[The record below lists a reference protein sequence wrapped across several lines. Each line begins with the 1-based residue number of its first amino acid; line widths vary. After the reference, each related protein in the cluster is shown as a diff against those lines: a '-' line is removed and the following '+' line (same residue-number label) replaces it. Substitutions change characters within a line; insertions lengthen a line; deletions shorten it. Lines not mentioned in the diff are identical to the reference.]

1 MQSLVRFMTFE
12 MASNLW
18 INSCCVIFL
27 SLRFVL
33 WFTIPTM
40 SALST
45 QSVAFIVTRLELA
58 GAEKQLVQI
67 ATGLSER
74 GWQVSVLSMM
84 PPTAHEAEL
93 RKKRVTV
100 TTLGMGRGSPNPSYL
115 FKAASIFRTWK
126 PQVLCTFNYHAD
138 VLGRFAGKLAGV
150 PVITSSIRNENFGGG
165 FRDALIK
172 YTNFLAPQM
181 TTNSTL
187 AAKSLIARGLIAEKN
202 MRVIPNGI
210 RLEPYAF
217 NAKARA
223 ALRSEWGITEDEFV
237 WLAVGRL
244 EEQKD
249 FKTLLQAFGKLFN
262 GRLLVAGEG
271 PMLGELKT
279 DANNLGLKE
288 RVRFLGLR
296 KDIPHVLS
304 AVDAFVLS
312 SAWEGLPNVVMEAL
326 AASKPVVATDVGGVR
341 ELVEENKSGF
351 IVPAKSPDALSSAMQ
366 KLMMLMPAQRTD
378 MGRYGFEH
386 VKKTYSLESVTTQ
399 WEQFFTSLIQ
409 RAEGSVRSN

>member
-1 MQSLVRFMTFE
+1 VRLFSL
-12 MASNLW
+12 
-18 INSCCVIFL
+18 FL
-27 SLRFVL
+27 VCPLPVPQEPP
-33 WFTIPTM
+33 WFTILEM
-40 SALST
+40 SGNAPSK
-45 QSVAFIVTRLELA
+45 SVAFIVTRLELA

-67 ATGLSER
+67 ATGLQER
-74 GWQVSVLSMM
+74 GWQVFVLSML
-84 PPTAHEAEL
+84 PPIAYEKEL
-93 RKKRVTV
+93 HAKGVTV
-100 TTLGMGRGSPNPSYL
+100 ATLGMERGAPNPKYL
-115 FKAASIFRTWK
+115 FRAASIFRQWK

-187 AAKSLIARGLIAEKN
+187 AAKSLIGRGLIAEKN

-210 RLEPYAF
+210 KLEPYAF
-217 NAKARA
+217 RRDARD
-223 ALRSEWGITEDEFV
+223 ALRTEWGIPEDEFV

-249 FKTLLQAFGKLFN
+249 FKTLLQAFSKLFS
-262 GRLLVAGEG
+262 GRLLIAGEG

-279 DANNLGLKE
+279 DTNNLGLKE

-326 AASKPVVATDVGGVR
+326 AAAKPVVATDVGGVR

-351 IVPAKSPDALSSAMQ
+351 IVPAKSPDALSKAMQ
-366 KLMMLMPAQRTD
+366 NLMMLTASQRTE
-378 MGRYGFEH
+378 MGRHGFEH
-386 VKKTYSLESVTTQ
+386 VRKTYSLESVTTQ
-399 WEQFFTSLIQ
+399 WENFFTSLIEQ
-409 RAEGSVRSN
+409 KQGSRGAEEQGTSP

>member
-1 MQSLVRFMTFE
+1 M
-12 MASNLW
+12 
-18 INSCCVIFL
+18 
-27 SLRFVL
+27 FV
-33 WFTIPTM
+33 P
-40 SALST
+40 APNK
-45 QSVAFIVTRLELA
+45 SVAFIVTRLELA

-67 ATGLSER
+67 ATGLQER
-74 GWQVSVLSMM
+74 GWQVSVLSML
-84 PPTAHEAEL
+84 PPVAYEQDL
-93 RKKRVTV
+93 RKKGVTV
-100 TTLGMGRGSPNPSYL
+100 ATLGMERGAPNPKYL
-115 FKAASIFRTWK
+115 FQAASLLRQWK
-126 PQVLCTFNYHAD
+126 PRVLCTFNYHAD

-187 AAKSLIARGLIAEKN
+187 AAKSLIGRGLIAEKN

-217 NAKARA
+217 RREARE
-223 ALRSEWGITEDEFV
+223 ALRADWGITEDEFV

-249 FKTLLQAFGKLFN
+249 FKTLLQAFSKLFN
-262 GRLLVAGEG
+262 GRLLIAGEG

-304 AVDAFVLS
+304 SVDAFVLS

-326 AASKPVVATDVGGVR
+326 AAAKPVVATDVGGVR

-351 IVPAKSPDALSSAMQ
+351 IVPAQSPDALAGAMQ
-366 KLMMLMPAQRTD
+366 KLMMLSSSQRTE

-386 VKKTYSLESVTTQ
+386 VKKTYSLESVTSQ
-399 WEQFFTSLIQ
+399 WEAFFTSLIEE
-409 RAEGSVRSN
+409 RRAKAEG

>member
-1 MQSLVRFMTFE
+1 
-12 MASNLW
+12 
-18 INSCCVIFL
+18 
-27 SLRFVL
+27 
-33 WFTIPTM
+33 M
-40 SALST
+40 SAISPKK
-45 QSVAFIVTRLELA
+45 SVAFIVTRLELA

-67 ATGLSER
+67 ATGLQER
-74 GWQVSVLSMM
+74 GWQVSVLSML
-84 PPTAHEAEL
+84 PPVAHEKEL
-93 RKKRVTV
+93 RAKGVAV
-100 TTLGMGRGSPNPSYL
+100 ATLQMGRGTPNPKYL
-115 FKAASIFRTWK
+115 FQAASIFRQWK

-187 AAKSLIARGLIAEKN
+187 AAKSLIGRGLIAEKN

-210 RLEPYAF
+210 RLEPYVF
-217 NAKARA
+217 NEKARV
-223 ALRSEWGITEDEFV
+223 ALRAEWGIQEDEFV

-249 FKTLLQAFGKLFN
+249 FKTLLQAFGKIFN
-262 GRLLVAGEG
+262 GRLLIAGEG

-326 AASKPVVATDVGGVR
+326 AAAKPVVATDVGGVR
-341 ELVEENKSGF
+341 ELLEENKSGF
-351 IVPAKSPDALSSAMQ
+351 IVPAKSPDALAAAMQ
-366 KLMMLMPAQRTD
+366 KLMMMAAPQRQA
-378 MGRYGFEH
+378 MGQYGYEH
-386 VKKTYSLESVTTQ
+386 VKKTYSLDSVTTQ
-399 WEQFFTSLIQ
+399 WEQFFSSLLE
-409 RAEGSVRSN
+409 RKEEGGKRKEV

>member
-1 MQSLVRFMTFE
+1 
-12 MASNLW
+12 
-18 INSCCVIFL
+18 
-27 SLRFVL
+27 
-33 WFTIPTM
+33 M
-40 SALST
+40 STPALT
-45 QSVAFIVTRLELA
+45 KSVAFIVTRLELA

-67 ATGLSER
+67 ATGLQER
-74 GWQVSVLSMM
+74 GWQVSVLSML
-84 PPTAHEAEL
+84 PPIAYEKEL
-93 RKKRVTV
+93 RAKGVPV
-100 TTLGMGRGSPNPSYL
+100 ATLGMERGAANPKYL
-115 FKAASIFRTWK
+115 FKAASIFRQWK

-187 AAKSLIARGLIAEKN
+187 AAKSLIGRGLIAEKK

-210 RLEPYAF
+210 KLEPYTF
-217 NAKARA
+217 RRDARD
-223 ALRSEWGITEDEFV
+223 ALRGEWGITEDEFV

-244 EEQKD
+244 EPQKD
-249 FKTLLQAFGKLFN
+249 FKTLLQAFSKLFN
-262 GRLLVAGEG
+262 GRLLIAGEG

-279 DANNLGLKE
+279 DANNFGLKE

-296 KDIPHVLS
+296 KDIPHLLS
-304 AVDAFVLS
+304 SVDAFVLS

-326 AASKPVVATDVGGVR
+326 AAAKPVVATDVGGVR
-341 ELVEENKSGF
+341 ELLEENRSGF
-351 IVPAKSPDALSSAMQ
+351 IVPAKSPDDLAAAMQ
-366 KLMMLMPAQRTD
+366 KLMLLTPMQRTD

-386 VKKTYSLESVTTQ
+386 VKKTYSLESVTSQ
-399 WEQFFTSLIQ
+399 WENFFLELTANSRQLKPKTD
-409 RAEGSVRSN
+409 S

>member
-1 MQSLVRFMTFE
+1 MS
-12 MASNLW
+12 
-18 INSCCVIFL
+18 L
-27 SLRFVL
+27 SLNK
-33 WFTIPTM
+33 
-40 SALST
+40 
-45 QSVAFIVTRLELA
+45 SVAFIVTRLELA

-67 ATGLSER
+67 ATGLQER
-74 GWQVSVLSMM
+74 GWQVSVLSML
-84 PPTAHEAEL
+84 PPVAYEQEL
-93 RKKRVTV
+93 RKKGVTV
-100 TTLGMGRGSPNPSYL
+100 ATLGMNRGAPNPKYL
-115 FKAASIFRTWK
+115 FQAASIFRKWK

-150 PVITSSIRNENFGGG
+150 PVITSSIRNENFGSG

-187 AAKSLIARGLIAEKN
+187 AAKSLIGRGLIAEKN

-217 NAKARA
+217 NEKARV
-223 ALRSEWGITEDEFV
+223 ALRSEWGITSDEFV

-249 FKTLLQAFGKLFN
+249 FKTLIQAFSKLYN
-262 GRLLVAGEG
+262 GRLLIAGEG
-271 PMLGELKT
+271 PMMGELKT

-326 AASKPVVATDVGGVR
+326 AAAKPVVATDVGGVR

-351 IVPAKSPDALSSAMQ
+351 IVPAKSPDALSAAME
-366 KLMMLMPAQRTD
+366 KLMILEALERQAI
-378 MGRYGFEH
+378 GKYGYEH
-386 VKKTYSLESVTTQ
+386 VKKTYSLDSVTSQ
-399 WEQFFTSLIQ
+399 WENFFTALINRQ
-409 RAEGSVRSN
+409 IQS

>member
-1 MQSLVRFMTFE
+1 MSLP
-12 MASNLW
+12 SPNK
-18 INSCCVIFL
+18 
-27 SLRFVL
+27 
-33 WFTIPTM
+33 
-40 SALST
+40 
-45 QSVAFIVTRLELA
+45 SVAFIVTRLELA

-67 ATGLSER
+67 ASGLQER
-74 GWQVSVLSMM
+74 GWQVSVLSML
-84 PPTAHEAEL
+84 PPIAHEKEL
-93 RKKRVTV
+93 RAKGVTV
-100 TTLGMGRGSPNPSYL
+100 ATLEMERGAPNPKYL
-115 FKAASIFRTWK
+115 FRAANLFRQWK

-187 AAKSLIARGLIAEKN
+187 AAKSLIGRGLIAEKN

-210 RLEPYAF
+210 KLEPYAF
-217 NAKARA
+217 RRDARD
-223 ALRSEWGITEDEFV
+223 ALRAEWGITESEFV

-244 EEQKD
+244 EPQKD
-249 FKTLLQAFGKLFN
+249 FKTLLQAFSKLFN
-262 GRLLVAGEG
+262 GRLLIAGEG

-279 DANNLGLKE
+279 DVNNFGLKE

-326 AASKPVVATDVGGVR
+326 AAAKPVVATDVGGVR
-341 ELVEENKSGF
+341 ELLEENKSGF
-351 IVPAKSPDALSSAMQ
+351 IVPAKSPDDLAAAMQ
-366 KLMMLMPAQRTD
+366 KLMMLPPPQRTD
-378 MGRYGFEH
+378 RGRHGFEH
-386 VKKTYSLESVTTQ
+386 VKKMYSLESVTTQ
-399 WEQFFTSLIQ
+399 WEQFFSSLIG
-409 RAEGSVRSN
+409 REEKEVRS

>member
-1 MQSLVRFMTFE
+1 MSLPSPDR
-12 MASNLW
+12 N
-18 INSCCVIFL
+18 
-27 SLRFVL
+27 
-33 WFTIPTM
+33 
-40 SALST
+40 
-45 QSVAFIVTRLELA
+45 VAFIVTRLELA

-67 ATGLSER
+67 AIGLQER
-74 GWQVSVLSMM
+74 GWQVSVLSML
-84 PPTAHEAEL
+84 PPIAYEQEL
-93 RKKRVTV
+93 RKKGVTV
-100 TTLGMGRGSPNPSYL
+100 ATLGMERGSANPTYL
-115 FKAASIFRTWK
+115 FKAANIFRQWK
-126 PQVLCTFNYHAD
+126 PKVLCTFNYHAD

-165 FRDALIK
+165 LRDALIK

-187 AAKSLIARGLIAEKN
+187 AAKSLIGRGLVAEKN

-217 NAKARA
+217 NAKAREA
-223 ALRSEWGITEDEFV
+223 FRAEWAITGDEFV

-249 FKTLLQAFGKLFN
+249 FKTLLQAFSKLFS

-296 KDIPHVLS
+296 KDIPLVLS
-304 AVDAFVLS
+304 AADAFVLS

-326 AASKPVVATDVGGVR
+326 AAAKPVVATDVGGVR

-351 IVPAKSPDALSSAMQ
+351 IVPAKSPDLLAAAMQ
-366 KLMMLMPAQRTD
+366 KLMMLLPTQRTD

-386 VKKTYSLESVTTQ
+386 VKKMYSLESVTTQ
-399 WEQFFTSLIQ
+399 WEEFFTSLI
-409 RAEGSVRSN
+409 SRS

>member
-1 MQSLVRFMTFE
+1 
-12 MASNLW
+12 
-18 INSCCVIFL
+18 
-27 SLRFVL
+27 
-33 WFTIPTM
+33 M
-40 SALST
+40 STSST
-45 QSVAFIVTRLELA
+45 KSVAFIVTRLELA

-67 ATGLSER
+67 ATGLQER
-74 GWQVSVLSMM
+74 GWQVSVLSML
-84 PPTAHEAEL
+84 PPVAYEQDL
-93 RKKRVTV
+93 RKKGVTV
-100 TTLGMGRGSPNPSYL
+100 ATLGMNRGAPNPKYL
-115 FKAASIFRTWK
+115 FQAVSLFRKWQ

-187 AAKSLIARGLIAEKN
+187 AAKSLIGRGLIREQN

-217 NAKARA
+217 NEKARV
-223 ALRSEWGITEDEFV
+223 ALRTEWGITPDDFV

-249 FKTLLQAFGKLFN
+249 FRTLLQAFSKLYN
-262 GRLLVAGEG
+262 GRLLIAGEG
-271 PMLGELKT
+271 PMMGELKT
-279 DANNLGLKE
+279 DANNFGLKE

-304 AVDAFVLS
+304 SVDAFVLS

-326 AASKPVVATDVGGVR
+326 AAAKPVVATDVGGVR

-351 IVPAKSPDALSSAMQ
+351 IVPAKSPDALAAAME
-366 KLMMLMPAQRTD
+366 KLMILQPAERQE
-378 MGRYGFEH
+378 MGKYGLEH
-386 VKKTYSLESVTTQ
+386 VKKTYSLDSVTGQ
-399 WEQFFTSLIQ
+399 WERFFLELVS
-409 RAEGSVRSN
+409 

>member
-1 MQSLVRFMTFE
+1 MCLFSAPSLKP
-12 MASNLW
+12 
-18 INSCCVIFL
+18 
-27 SLRFVL
+27 
-33 WFTIPTM
+33 WFTIAKM
-40 SALST
+40 SIPANK
-45 QSVAFIVTRLELA
+45 SVAFIVTRLELA

-67 ATGLSER
+67 ATGLQER
-74 GWQVSVLSMM
+74 GWQVFVLSML
-84 PPTAHEAEL
+84 PPIAYEQEL
-93 RKKRVTV
+93 RKKGVTV
-100 TTLGMGRGSPNPSYL
+100 ATLSMNRGAPNPKYL
-115 FKAASIFRTWK
+115 FQAVKLFKQWQ

-138 VLGRFAGKLAGV
+138 VLGRFAGKFAGV
-150 PVITSSIRNENFGGG
+150 PVITSSIRNEHFGGG

-172 YTNFLAPQM
+172 YTNFLAPQL
-181 TTNSTL
+181 TTNSML
-187 AAKSLIARGLIAEKN
+187 AAKALIDRGLSAENN

-210 RLEPYAF
+210 RLEPYIF
-217 NAKARA
+217 NEKARV
-223 ALRSEWGITEDEFV
+223 ALRAEWGITEGEFV

-244 EEQKD
+244 EAQKD

-262 GRLLVAGEG
+262 GRLLIAGEG

-326 AASKPVVATDVGGVR
+326 AAAKPVVATDVGGVR

-351 IVPAKSPDALSSAMQ
+351 IVPAKSPDALAAAMQ
-366 KLMMLMPAQRTD
+366 KLMMMSLLERQA
-378 MGRYGFEH
+378 MGTYGYEY
-386 VKKTYSLESVTTQ
+386 VKKTYSLESVTAQ
-399 WEQFFTSLIQ
+399 WEEFFMELI
-409 RAEGSVRSN
+409 N